1 MSFFPVNTY
10 KVRSL
15 AKPSEIISVLSKHV
29 QPFPVVTRLGGHKTF
44 AGSISGTGFRFV
56 RVGEYRN
63 SFRPTI
69 SGTFSTDSEF
79 TVLDIT
85 IKHDAYFFI
94 PLIAMSF
101 IFVFGILNVVM
112 LPLLTAL
119 ISNNSQEIHKYL
131 SPPYLLF
138 LLSPLGVPFIGYIF
152 GAALFDGEAYSAEK
166 ELSEILAPFIIK
178 PEKHKQQK

>member
-1 MSFFPVNTY
+1 MPFFPVNTY

-44 AGSISGTGFRFV
+44 AGSISDTGFRFV
-56 RVGEYRN
+56 RVGENRN

-69 SGTFSTDSEF
+69 LGTFSTDSEF

-94 PLIAMSF
+94 PMIIMSF
-101 IFVFGILNVVM
+101 VFVFGILNVAA
-112 LPLLTAL
+112 LPLLAAL
-119 ISNNSQEIHKYL
+119 ASNNSQDLHKYL

-138 LLSPLGVPFIGYIF
+138 LLSPLSVPFIGYIF
-152 GAALFDGEAYSAEK
+152 GAAFFDGEAYFAEK

-178 PEKHKQQK
+178 PEISSRQK